1 MQNEQL
7 VLDKFLKD
15 RENSKRK
22 EALQYQLEKVEKS
35 INAKYDDLINAEHG
49 FKDLEG
55 KLMNNKIIDINKQLS
70 EFTKFIN
77 SNMESIGKSISNNF
91 IDKLK
96 EALNALGVVVKGNTT
111 PRFKTGGSVGKVPA
125 QGALAVVDD
134 GEIVLNKQGSV
145 NMLKAVEFT

>member
-49 FKDLEG
+49 FKDLE
-55 KLMNNKIIDINKQLS
+55 
-70 EFTKFIN
+70 
-77 SNMESIGKSISNNF
+77 
-91 IDKLK
+91 K
-96 EALNALGVVVKGNTT
+96 EN
-111 PRFKTGGSVGKVPA
+111 
-125 QGALAVVDD
+125 
-134 GEIVLNKQGSV
+134 
-145 NMLKAVEFT
+145 

>member
-22 EALQYQLEKVEKS
+22 EAPQYQLEKVEKS

-55 KLMNNKIIDINKQLS
+55 RRRK
-70 EFTKFIN
+70 E
-77 SNMESIGKSISNNF
+77 ESISHYCFYYKYSS
-91 IDKLK
+91 
-96 EALNALGVVVKGNTT
+96 
-111 PRFKTGGSVGKVPA
+111 
-125 QGALAVVDD
+125 
-134 GEIVLNKQGSV
+134 
-145 NMLKAVEFT
+145 